1 MTWTIRAA
9 RRRDHEAILAVV
21 RAAFSDD
28 DHDAHEEVAI
38 VVDTWAVDDPRGLEL
53 VAAEGDAVI
62 GHVLGAPG
70 QLGGRDVL
78 GVAPLAV
85 APSHQREGIGS
96 ALMTDL
102 LRRAED
108 AGWPLVVVLG
118 NPEYYGRFGFEPAG
132 PLEVV
137 YEPVGAEN
145 PHFQVRR
152 LSGYDPS
159 LRGSFTYCW
168 EAGPS

>member
-1 MTWTIRAA
+1 MTRTIRAA
-9 RRRDHEAILAVV
+9 RRSDHEAILAVV

-28 DHDAHEEVAI
+28 DRDAHEEVAI

-53 VAAEGDAVI
+53 VAVEGDAVV

-70 QLGGRDVL
+70 ELVGRDVL

-118 NPEYYGRFGFEPAG
+118 NPEYYGRFGFEPAE

-152 LSGYDPS
+152 LSRYDPS

-168 EAGPS
+168 EADPS